1 MTFLTKTWTHLR
13 RSPFQGLAA
22 VMTTTLTLLVIAIF
36 ALISLG
42 SIQILKYFESAPQ
55 VIAFFT
61 PGEDLA
67 DTQIANIRAQ
77 LNATGKL
84 NQFRYV
90 STLEAEAIYKEK
102 NKDNP
107 LLLELVDYKILPA
120 SIEISANQLSEL
132 ADLKQILQTQEGVQD
147 VVFYE
152 DIIQSLQNWINSV
165 EILGAIA
172 ISYLT
177 LESLLV
183 ILVIIGLQISS
194 RREEIEIL
202 KLLGATNWFIK
213 KPFVITG
220 MVYGLFG
227 SFIAWSIS
235 YILLLYATPFLANWL
250 GDIPLLPVPFWV
262 MLSLLGSELLLGGLI
277 GTVGGL
283 VASNRFLKAYRF
295 LVEVCLSYIIST

>member
-1 MTFLTKTWTHLR
+1 MPKRQNMWLKKTWTQVR
-13 RSPFQGLAA
+13 RSPFQGLAGI
-22 VMTTTLTLLVIAIF
+22 MITTLTLLVISVF
-36 ALISLG
+36 TLLSFG

-55 VIAFFT
+55 VIAFFK
-61 PGEDLA
+61 PGEDLS
-67 DTQIANIRAQ
+67 DIQIANIRAQ
-77 LNATGKL
+77 LEASGRL

-90 STLEAEAIYKEK
+90 STREAEAIYKEK

-120 SIEISANQLSEL
+120 SIEISANQLNDL
-132 ADLKQILQTQEGVQD
+132 AGLKAILQTQEGVED

-152 DIIQSLQNWINSV
+152 DIIQSLQNCISSV
-165 EILGAIA
+165 EKLGAIA
-172 ISYLT
+172 IAYLT
-177 LESLLV
+177 LESILV

-213 KPFVITG
+213 KPFIVNG
-220 MVYGLFG
+220 LMYGLVG
-227 SFIAWSIS
+227 SFLAWSVS

-262 MLSLLGSELLLGGLI
+262 MLSLLGGELLLGGLI
-277 GTVGGL
+277 GTIGGL
-283 VASNRFLKAYRF
+283 TASNRFLK
-295 LVEVCLSYIIST
+295 EVD

>member
-1 MTFLTKTWTHLR
+1 MTIFNKTWTQIR

-22 VMTTTLTLLVIAIF
+22 VMTMTLTLLVIAIF

-42 SIQILKYFESAPQ
+42 SIQILKYFEAAPQ

-61 PGEDLA
+61 PGEDLN

-77 LNATGKL
+77 LTATGKL

-90 STLEAEAIYKEK
+90 STREAEAIYKEK

-120 SIEISANQLSEL
+120 SIEISANELKDLSG
-132 ADLKQILQTQEGVQD
+132 LKGILETQEGVEE

-165 EILGAIA
+165 EILGSVAIA
-172 ISYLT
+172 YLT
-177 LESLLV
+177 LESILV

-213 KPFVITG
+213 KPFVVTG
-220 MVYGLFG
+220 MLYGLVG
-227 SFIAWSIS
+227 SFIAWAVS

-250 GDIPLLPVPFWV
+250 GDIPLLPVPLWV
-262 MLSLLGSELLLGGLI
+262 MLSLLGAELFLGGAIGTIGGLI
-277 GTVGGL
+277 
-283 VASNRFLKAYRF
+283 ASNRFLK
-295 LVEVCLSYIIST
+295 EVD